1 MPREGKASRPVPQP
15 TPETRH
21 FWDGTRAGEIR
32 LQRCDECSTVYFPP
46 RPFCPDCSS
55 RSVSVFRASGRAKLA
70 SYVIKQRPHPAW
82 DGPYSIALV
91 ELEEGVRM
99 MTNVVGCPQTP
110 ESLVLDMPL
119 EVTFEKLTDEI
130 TLPLWKPAGG
140 AR

>member
-1 MPREGKASRPVPQP
+1 MPKGGKASRPVPQP

-32 LQRCDECSTVYFPP
+32 LQRCDACSTVYFPP
-46 RPFCPDCSS
+46 RPFCPSCSS

-70 SYVIKQRPHPAW
+70 SYVINQRPHPAW
-82 DGPYSIALV
+82 DEPYSIALV